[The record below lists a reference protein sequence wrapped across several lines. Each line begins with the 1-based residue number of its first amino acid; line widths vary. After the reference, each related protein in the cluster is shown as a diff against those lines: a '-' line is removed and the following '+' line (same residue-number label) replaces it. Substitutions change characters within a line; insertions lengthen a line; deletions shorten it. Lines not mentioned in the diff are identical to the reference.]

1 MLTKLSA
8 ADLAL
13 PSAASTMPGMPGNR
27 LGAPTRR
34 AILAALLE
42 HEPRTVNELAG
53 AVGIT
58 QQGAAY
64 HVDRMEKL
72 GWLKVE
78 RRRGVHGSEV
88 TLTEAGREVART
100 I

>member
-8 ADLAL
+8 ADLAR
-13 PSAASTMPGMPGNR
+13 AAVDAILSPMPGNKA
-27 LGAPTRR
+27 GAATRR